1 MPWLV
6 KDKESLSEML
16 FFVHIPRCGGTSLMH
31 HFDVPNKAMKG
42 RSCWGKFGMKVFFNR
57 YKLLESA
64 NFPMKTKG
72 NAASLLLLGAGLYL
86 IGSETLVGL
95 GIFLTVASLVFIVCL
110 SFLFTA
116 PTIGRISKVRRCYL
130 VFVHYILCRFMEST
144 EWCTGTNKKGYM
156 MHLTAHK
163 LLAYGYV
170 TPEEIERVCSLAIV
184 RNPYSRMVSM
194 YNYNKF
200 GSMESFSHFVESW
213 YNNSFYAYRTTG
225 EMEEW
230 WTPCH
235 AIPQFEY
242 THSFG
247 KQLVQSIVKQEELKF
262 LKTKEGHHKAVEQDS
277 TVSDL
282 PDLVRDALLG
292 MPHSNRRVTEKKWFE
307 YYDQRTLD
315 LTYEMYRKDF
325 EVFDYSPILAQRKDL
340 QPPAGYNEHSTT
352 TTSSIADEE
361 EGGVESVGCLEQ
373 LVRDSSKKSLD
384 LQALRKSL
392 LEQSATLTELEP
404 NRFRSSMFSHSEIM
418 SKTNPGNRRRLTL
431 SADMTPE
438 TVTGCRHRLQ
448 TL

>member
-1 MPWLV
+1 
-6 KDKESLSEML
+6 
-16 FFVHIPRCGGTSLMH
+16 MH
-31 HFDVPNKAMKG
+31 HFDVPKKAMMG
-42 RSCWGKFGMKVFFNR
+42 RSCWGKFGMTVFFNR

-64 NFPMKTKG
+64 NFPIKTKG
-72 NAASLLLLGAGLYL
+72 NAASLVLLSAGLYL
-86 IGSETLVGL
+86 IISETLVGL
-95 GIFLTVASLVFIVCL
+95 GIFLTFASLVFIVCL

-116 PTIGRISKVRRCYL
+116 PTIGRIPQVRRCYL
-130 VFVHYILCRFMEST
+130 VFVHYILCRFMESI
-144 EWCTGTNKKGYM
+144 EWCTGTNNKGYM

-170 TPEEIERVCSLAIV
+170 TPEEIEQVCSLAIV

-200 GSMESFSHFVESW
+200 GSMESFAHFVESW
-213 YNNSFYAYRTTG
+213 YNNSFYAYRTRG

-262 LKTKEGHHKAVEQDS
+262 LKTKEDLPKAVEQDS

-282 PDLVRDALLG
+282 PDPVRDALLG
-292 MPHSNRRVTEKKWFE
+292 MPHINRRATEKKWFE
-307 YYDQRTLD
+307 YYDQKTLD

-325 EVFDYSPILAQRKDL
+325 EVFDYNPILTQRKDL
-340 QPPAGYNEHSTT
+340 QPPVGYNEPCTT
-352 TTSSIADEE
+352 ATSITDEE
-361 EGGVESVGCLEQ
+361 EGEGEEEVTRPLEH
-373 LVRDSSKKSLD
+373 LVRDSSKRSLD
-384 LQALRKSL
+384 LQALRRSL
-392 LEQSATLTELEP
+392 LEQSASLTEFEP
-404 NRFRSSMFSHSEIM
+404 YHFRSSMFSLPGTEPKS
-418 SKTNPGNRRRLTL
+418 GNRRRLQTMP
-431 SADMTPE
+431 ADITPE
-438 TVTGCRHRLQ
+438 IFTGNMSEPNMTGSRHRTQ

>member
-1 MPWLV
+1 
-6 KDKESLSEML
+6 
-16 FFVHIPRCGGTSLMH
+16 MH

-64 NFPMKTKG
+64 NFPIKTNG
-72 NAASLLLLGAGLYL
+72 NAASLLMLGAGLYL
-86 IGSETLVGL
+86 ISSETLVGL
-95 GIFLTVASLVFIVCL
+95 GIFLVVASLVFIICL

-116 PTIGRISKVRRCYL
+116 PTIGRIPKVRRCYL
-130 VFVHYILCRFMEST
+130 VFVHYILCRFMESI

-170 TPEEIERVCSLAIV
+170 TPKEIEQVCSLAIV
-184 RNPYSRMVSM
+184 RNPYSRMISM

-200 GSMESFSHFVESW
+200 GSRESFAHFVESW
-213 YNNSFYAYRTTG
+213 YNNSFYAYRTRG

-262 LKTKEGHHKAVEQDS
+262 LKTKEEHHKAVQEDS
-277 TVSDL
+277 TVADL

-292 MPHSNRRVTEKKWFE
+292 MPHSNSRSTEKKWFE

-325 EVFDYSPILAQRKDL
+325 EVFDYSPILTQRKDL
-340 QPPAGYNEHSTT
+340 QPPASYDEPITT
-352 TTSSIADEE
+352 ATSVTDEE
-361 EGGVESVGCLEQ
+361 EGGVEAIENLEH
-373 LVRDSSKKSLD
+373 LVRDSTKKPLD

-392 LEQSATLTELEP
+392 LEQSASLTQLEAH
-404 NRFRSSMFSHSEIM
+404 NFRSSMFSPPEVRP
-418 SKTNPGNRRRLTL
+418 KTPPENSRRRLTL
-431 SADMTPE
+431 PALEISAGSTPE
-438 TVTGCRHRLQ
+438 TITGCRHRLQ

>member
-1 MPWLV
+1 
-6 KDKESLSEML
+6 
-16 FFVHIPRCGGTSLMH
+16 MH

-42 RSCWGKFGMKVFFNR
+42 RSCWGKFGMTVFFNR

-64 NFPMKTKG
+64 NFPIKTKG
-72 NAASLLLLGAGLYL
+72 NAASLLLLVAGLCL
-86 IGSETLVGL
+86 IISDTLAGL
-95 GIFLTVASLVFIVCL
+95 GIFLTVASLVFIFCL

-116 PTIGRISKVRRCYL
+116 PTIGRMPKVRRCYL
-130 VFVHYILCRFMEST
+130 VFVHYILCRFMESI
-144 EWCTGTNKKGYM
+144 EWCTGTNKRGYM

-170 TPEEIERVCSLAIV
+170 TPEEIEQVCSLAIV

-213 YNNSFYAYRTTG
+213 YNNSFYAYRTSG

-262 LKTKEGHHKAVEQDS
+262 LKTKEEHHKAVEQDS

-282 PDLVRDALLG
+282 PDPVRDALLG
-292 MPHSNRRVTEKKWFE
+292 MPHANRRVTEKEWFE

-325 EVFDYSPILAQRKDL
+325 EVFDYSPILTKRKDL
-340 QPPAGYNEHSTT
+340 QPPAGYKEPITT
-352 TTSSIADEE
+352 ATSIADEE
-361 EGGVESVGCLEQ
+361 EGGEEATGRLER
-373 LVRDSSKKSLD
+373 LVRDSSKRSLD

-392 LEQSATLTELEP
+392 LEQSALLTESEKHH
-404 NRFRSSMFSHSEIM
+404 FRSNMFSLPEFM
-418 SKTNPGNRRRLTL
+418 PDTYPGNRRRLQTL
-431 SADMTPE
+431 PADITPE
-438 TVTGCRHRLQ
+438 IFTGITPNTSVTGPRHRLL
-448 TL
+448 TV